1 MLVWEFNQRLAGL
14 DDKRK
19 FKRLQTAKIQHAG
32 YAGFVEDL
40 PSVWELAGVDKP
52 KGADRTMSH
61 EDIEA
66 DIKRKERALQ
76 QAKNKES

>member
-14 DDKRK
+14 DDERK
-19 FKRLQTAKIQHAG
+19 FQRLQTAKIQHAG

-52 KGADRTMSH
+52 KDTERTMSQ
-61 EDIEA
+61 EEIEA

-76 QAKNKES
+76 KAKK